1 MPKRTFAVHCEWDA
15 EAGVWYVA
23 DSDVPGLAA
32 EAPTVEAMQ
41 AVLLERVPAL
51 IRANVPEAQAHCEV
65 PFDLLLKKSESVRL
79 PC

>member
-1 MPKRTFAVHCEWDA
+1 MPKRTYTVHCEWDA
-15 EAGVWYVA
+15 EAKVWYVA

-41 AVLLERVPAL
+41 AVLLERVPEL
-51 IRANVPEAQAHCEV
+51 VRANVPESKAHCEV
-65 PFDLLLKKSESVRL
+65 PFELLLKKSENARL

>member
-1 MPKRTFAVHCEWDA
+1 MRTRTFTIHCEWDE

-23 DSDVPGLAA
+23 ESNVPGLAV

-41 AVLLERVPAL
+41 AVLAERVPEL
-51 IRANVPEAQAHCEV
+51 LQVNLPDCQSEV
-65 PFDLLLKKSESVRL
+65 PFELLLKRSGSVRL